1 MTDTRTVE
9 VQTDALDQVVCVL
22 DGLTRALDQVARH
35 GRPGPGQSAR
45 RDVAT
50 LRGSARRHPS

>member
-9 VQTDALDQVVCVL
+9 VQSDALDQVVCVL

-35 GRPGPGQSAR
+35 GPGPGQSAC